1 MGMAGNVLGSQAE
14 SGSNFK
20 LISSSKPTRNG
31 PDRRSAEVGECCGQG
46 NREGEREREMER
58 ERE

>member
-1 MGMAGNVLGSQAE
+1 MGVAGNVLGSQAE